1 MFCVTTFQINYIL
14 YYYLVYNHHLCIIN
28 FIYYNTLCIIY
39 CNIQANYHNITM
51 FFAVLNIIIIK
62 KKYN

>member
-28 FIYYNTLCIIY
+28 FIYYNTLYIIY
-39 CNIQANYHNITM
+39 CNIQANYHNITGSSPVGG
-51 FFAVLNIIIIK
+51 ATK
-62 KKYN
+62 KQVN